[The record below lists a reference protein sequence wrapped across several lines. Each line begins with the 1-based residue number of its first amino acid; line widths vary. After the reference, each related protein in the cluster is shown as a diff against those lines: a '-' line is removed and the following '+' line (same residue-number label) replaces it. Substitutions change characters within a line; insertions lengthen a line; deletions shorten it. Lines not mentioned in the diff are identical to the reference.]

1 MEAPSSWNALW
12 RYVAAAGACAV
23 LGVVSFGQDRR
34 IPLLGWIDLAL
45 HEFGHVATLPL
56 PDLATAM
63 AGSVAQVALPLAI
76 AGYFLTRRE
85 IAGAML
91 GLAWAGCS
99 ARDASVYVA
108 DAPRQ
113 ELELI
118 GGEHDWAFAL
128 GPDGLDALDHAAAIA
143 AVVRGLGL
151 AMVLLAV
158 AGCLAW
164 PVVRARLEP
173 RRRAAD

>member
-1 MEAPSSWNALW
+1 MDGPSSWSALW
-12 RYVAAAGACAV
+12 RYVAAAAACAV
-23 LGVVSFGQDRR
+23 LVAVSFGQDRR
-34 IPLLGWIDLAL
+34 VPLLGWIDLAA
-45 HEFGHVATLPL
+45 HEFGHVATVPL

-63 AGSVAQVALPLAI
+63 AGSIAQVALPLAI
-76 AGYFLTRRE
+76 AGYFLARRE

-91 GLAWAGCS
+91 CLAWAGTS
-99 ARDASVYVA
+99 ARDASAYIA

-128 GPDGLDALDHAAAIA
+128 GPDGLDALDRAAAIA

-164 PVVRARLEP
+164 PVVRARVEP
-173 RRRAAD
+173 RRHASE

>member
-1 MEAPSSWNALW
+1 
-12 RYVAAAGACAV
+12 
-23 LGVVSFGQDRR
+23 
-34 IPLLGWIDLAL
+34 
-45 HEFGHVATLPL
+45 
-56 PDLATAM
+56 M
-63 AGSVAQVALPLAI
+63 AGSIAQVALPLAI
-76 AGYFLTRRE
+76 EGYFMARRE
-85 IAGAML
+85 VAGAML
-91 GLAWAGCS
+91 CLAWAGTS
-99 ARDASVYVA
+99 ARDASAYIA

-128 GPDGLDALDHAAAIA
+128 GPDGLDALDRAAAIA

-164 PVVRARLEP
+164 PVVRARVEP
-173 RRRAAD
+173 RRHASE